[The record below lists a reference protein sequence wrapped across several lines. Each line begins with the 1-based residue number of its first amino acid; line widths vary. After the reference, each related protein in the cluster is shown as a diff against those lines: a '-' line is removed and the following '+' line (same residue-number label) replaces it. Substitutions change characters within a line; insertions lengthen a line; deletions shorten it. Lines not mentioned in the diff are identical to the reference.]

1 MLILCFLALAV
12 NILFIAVIVYIFYGL
27 IYYSKLIISFVVF
40 DILVIFSVFMYI
52 LIKVLVALVISL
64 IIDKMEERLILA
76 CMFQFVNSIN
86 ITVYL
91 ISLFNFY
98 VMVFD
103 YYIFVMQL
111 LYYYYI
117 MNNFRGNLMIII
129 FWVIVVI
136 GGFFNFFVGFGKI

>member
-27 IYYSKLIISFVVF
+27 IYYSKLIISFAVF

-91 ISLFNFY
+91 ILLFNFY

-129 FWVIVVI
+129 FWVIAVI